1 MNPRP
6 LSPYLVYRF
15 MYTMVLSFAHRL
27 TGVALSVGSLLLVY
41 AVFALSGDA
50 VRFEHARVFFRH
62 WAVQTMIL
70 ALAVCFFYHLSNG
83 VRHLLWDIGWGF
95 EKVQARRSGWFVV
108 VSTLALSALAV
119 WLAVRAGSLA

>member
-1 MNPRP
+1 MNQRP

-15 MYTMVLSFAHRL
+15 MYTMVLSFAHRV
-27 TGVALSVGSLLLVY
+27 TGVAMSVGSLLLVY

-50 VRFEHARVFFRH
+50 VRFEHARVFFGSSVVR
-62 WAVQTMIL
+62 AMIF

-83 VRHLLWDIGWGF
+83 IRHLLWDIGWGF
-95 EKVQARRSGWFVV
+95 EKAQARRSGWFVV

-119 WLAVRAGSLA
+119 WLAMRTAGNS

>member
-1 MNPRP
+1 MKQRP
-6 LSPYLVYRF
+6 LSPFLVYRF
-15 MYTMVLSFAHRL
+15 MYTMALSFAHRL

-50 VRFEHARVFFRH
+50 VRFEHARVFFGH
-62 WAVQTMIL
+62 WAVQAVIC

-119 WLAVRAGSLA
+119 WLAVRAGNLS